1 MLLLCNAK
9 IRRERK
15 KLYHN
20 DITTQSTQSYNHI
33 RQEECTGRRL
43 APNLCIHTF
52 SSSFSSLSVW
62 RRHMTVFG
70 SRAIIQHTHTLTQTQ
85 TVKPRRKK
93 MHYVCTTTSE
103 HFEFETDL
111 GFWIGQYIFIYI
123 LCFSLQNQNIF
134 LRSRFFLQKNCKKG
148 FRMPLRMVLK
158 FWRWSSWRLNSVKIN
173 SWRWSWRK
181 FEDGLVRL
189 DNFTDFFNI
198 LQLWRSLICWQYNI
212 NQSN

>member
-1 MLLLCNAK
+1 MLFSVCGKFICEYIIMIKIRTHTHIHTNKHTHTQTKTFLIQTTVENNKKECDKCIGWNSYVKCFFLCNAK

-70 SRAIIQHTHTLTQTQ
+70 SRAIIQHTLTQTQ
-85 TVKPRRKK
+85 TAKPRRKK

-103 HFEFETDL
+103 HF
-111 GFWIGQYIFIYI
+111 
-123 LCFSLQNQNIF
+123 
-134 LRSRFFLQKNCKKG
+134 
-148 FRMPLRMVLK
+148 
-158 FWRWSSWRLNSVKIN
+158 
-173 SWRWSWRK
+173 
-181 FEDGLVRL
+181 
-189 DNFTDFFNI
+189 
-198 LQLWRSLICWQYNI
+198 
-212 NQSN
+212 